1 VVEFEDV
8 AVDYGAGDLLRAVD
22 LSLPAGSFHFLTGP
36 SGAGKTTLLRL
47 MSAEIAPTRGRVRVF
62 GDDSARLDRDGVAR
76 MRRRIGIVHQDCR
89 FLDHLTVT
97 ENVALPLRAAGRDVA
112 AAGED
117 IAALLGWVG
126 LSAQRDALP
135 PTLSGGE
142 RQRVALARAVIM
154 DPDLILADEPTG
166 NIDWEMSLRLMTL
179 IVELNRMGKAA
190 VVATHDLA
198 LIRATKAQTQV
209 RVLRIRD
216 GQVAPAGADL

>member
-1 VVEFEDV
+1 VVEFEGV
-8 AVDYGAGDLLRAVD
+8 AVDYGAGDLLAAVD
-22 LSLPAGSFHFLTGP
+22 LSLPPGSFHFLTGP

-47 MSAEIAPTRGRVRVF
+47 MSAELPPTRGQVRMF
-62 GDDSARLDRDGVAR
+62 GEDPARMDRDGVAR

-89 FLDHLTVT
+89 FLDHLSVT
-97 ENVALPLRAAGRDVA
+97 ENVALPLLAAGRDPA
-112 AAGED
+112 AATED
-117 IAALLGWVG
+117 IGALLGWVG
-126 LSAQRDALP
+126 LGERRDALP

-142 RQRVALARAVIM
+142 RQRLALARAVIM
-154 DPDLILADEPTG
+154 APDLILADEPTG
-166 NIDWEMSLRLMTL
+166 NIDWDMSLRLMTL

-198 LIRATKAQTQV
+198 LIRAVKAQTAA